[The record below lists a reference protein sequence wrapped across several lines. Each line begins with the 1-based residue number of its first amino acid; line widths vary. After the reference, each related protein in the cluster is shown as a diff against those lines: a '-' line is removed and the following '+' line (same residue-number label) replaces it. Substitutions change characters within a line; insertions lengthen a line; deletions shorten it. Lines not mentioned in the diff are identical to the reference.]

1 MTTKRRKPRI
11 DCATLIEELKRR
23 GLGRK
28 TERNSWCPH
37 KPTVKQAEFLNLDC
51 KEALYGGA
59 AGGGKSDA
67 LLMAALQ
74 HVDKPNYA
82 ALILRRSYAD
92 LSLPGAIMD
101 RSHTWLRGTA
111 ARWNGTDKAWLF
123 PSGARLA
130 FGYLETESDKYRYQS
145 SEFQFIA
152 FDELTQFPE
161 TQYRYLFSRLRR
173 AADSDVPMRM
183 RSASNPGGI
192 GHDWVHERF
201 IKSPAEGRVFVPA
214 TLDDNPHVDAV
225 EYRKN
230 LAELDETTRLQL
242 EKGVW
247 TRDRG
252 GLIYRFSEANIIK
265 ALPKPKNDRDW
276 RRILSIDYGSS
287 QVVPS
292 TAFTV
297 WAFHLHLRAAY
308 LLASSAYAGL
318 TTSTIAAHA
327 RALEVVHG
335 RFTKMVGDQ
344 GGLGS
349 GYNEEM
355 RAREKIP
362 VQNVEKKD
370 KLGFRKL
377 MRGALEGDAKDGPG
391 IYVLDDKGC
400 NDAWIEEANTLSW
413 NEKGT
418 DAIEGQPD
426 HVTDAGLYGWREC
439 RAYMGR
445 EPRIGEKPGPR
456 DYGDRDTDS
465 GNGWK
470 FA

>member
-1 MTTKRRKPRI
+1 MRPRKQHTEH
-11 DCATLIEELKRR
+11 DANVVAEAKRR
-23 GLGRK
+23 GITLAAKRP
-28 TERNSWCPH
+28 TWCPH
-37 KPTVKQAEFLNLDC
+37 KPTTKQAEFLVLGDTR
-51 KEALYGGA
+51 EVLFGGA

-74 HVDKPNYA
+74 YVDRPNYA
-82 ALILRRSYAD
+82 ALILRKTYKD
-92 LSLPGAIMD
+92 LALPGAIMD
-101 RSHTWLRGTA
+101 RCGEWLAGTA
-111 ARWNGTDKAWLF
+111 ARWSDTDHAYTF

-130 FGYLETESDKYRYQS
+130 FGYLETEKDKYRYQS

-152 FDELTQFPE
+152 FDELTQFPD

-173 AADSDVPMRM
+173 STGSTVPLRM

-201 IKSPAEGRVFVPA
+201 IKNPGPDCRFVPA

-265 ALPKPKNDRDW
+265 ALPKAKNDRDW
-276 RRILSIDYGSS
+276 RRVLSIDYGSS

-297 WAFHLHLRAAY
+297 WGFHLHLRAAY
-308 LLASSAYAGL
+308 LLESRAYAGL
-318 TTSTIAAHA
+318 TTSTIAQHA
-327 RALEVVHG
+327 RALELVHG
-335 RFTKMVGDQ
+335 RFTKTVGDQ

-355 RAREKIP
+355 RTREKIP

-391 IYVLDDKGC
+391 ILVLDDKGC

-445 EPRIGEKPGPR
+445 EPRIGEKPGQR
-456 DYGDRDTDS
+456 DYGDRS
-465 GNGWK
+465 EPAANGWK
-470 FA
+470 YA

>member
-1 MTTKRRKPRI
+1 MR
-11 DCATLIEELKRR
+11 ATPTDAEILAEAKRR
-23 GLGRK
+23 GISLAPKRK
-28 TERNSWCPH
+28 RWCPH
-37 KPTVKQAEFLNLDC
+37 DPTPRQAEFLALIC
-51 KEALYGGA
+51 REALYGGA

-74 HVDKPNYA
+74 YVDRPNYA
-82 ALILRRSYAD
+82 ALILRKTYKD
-92 LSLPGAIMD
+92 LALPGAIMD
-101 RSHTWLRGTA
+101 RCGAWLAGSG
-111 ARWNGTDKAWLF
+111 ARWSDTDHAWTF
-123 PSGARLA
+123 PGGARLA
-130 FGYLETESDKYRYQS
+130 FGYLETEKDKYRYQS

-161 TQYRYLFSRLRR
+161 TQYRYMFSRLRR
-173 AADSDVPMRM
+173 ATDSDVPLRM

-201 IKSPAEGRVFVPA
+201 VKHGPTDDRVFIPA

-230 LAELDETTRLQL
+230 LAELDETTRMQL
-242 EKGVW
+242 EKGIW

-252 GLIYRFSEANIIK
+252 GLIYRFSEANLVR

-276 RRILSIDYGSS
+276 RRVLSIDYGSS

-297 WAFHLHLRAAY
+297 WGFHLHLRAAY
-308 LLASSAYAGL
+308 LFESRAYAGL
-318 TTSTIAAHA
+318 TTSTIARHA
-327 RALEVVHG
+327 RALETVHG
-335 RFTKMVGDQ
+335 RFTKTVGDQ

-355 RAREKIP
+355 RTREKVP

-377 MRGALEGDAKDGPG
+377 MRGALEGTPQDGPG
-391 IYVLDDKGC
+391 IFVLDDGTGC
-400 NDAWIEEANTLSW
+400 NDAWINEANELSW
-413 NEKGT
+413 NDKGT

-445 EPRIGEKPGPR
+445 EPRPGQQPGPR
-456 DYGDRDTDS
+456 DYGDSGADD